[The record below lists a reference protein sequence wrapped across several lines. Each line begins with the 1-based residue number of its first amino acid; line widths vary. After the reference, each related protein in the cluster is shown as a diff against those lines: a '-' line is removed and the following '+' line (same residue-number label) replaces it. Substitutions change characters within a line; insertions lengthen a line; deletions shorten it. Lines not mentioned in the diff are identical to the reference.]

1 MNSGLIAL
9 VIPSYNP
16 DARLI
21 ELLQSLFAR
30 WDGPVIVVDDGSGPE
45 SARFFSLC
53 RDLGA
58 TVVAHEQNRGKGEAL
73 KTGFAFAA
81 SLTPR
86 PVGVV
91 CADDDCRHLPKDVLA
106 VGRALVAEPSSL
118 VLGCRDFSAPEI
130 PPLTHFANLCTRL
143 AVHLFCGV
151 RVSDTQSGLRG
162 LPMDFAVHMCDEE
175 AAGFEFEAAML
186 AEAERSGIPFS
197 KVGIA
202 YVNDPGAPL
211 SEFRPVVDTVRIL
224 AVMVELFAKY
234 ALSSVFCYALDFVL
248 FALLMRLLGASLGV
262 AAITASTVIARIISA
277 GTNFAVNRRKVFGAG
292 VSARRIAR
300 YVVLS
305 AGIMVASAVAVGWLA
320 PATGVSA
327 VVVKPLVD
335 FALFFVNY
343 KAQQLWVFA

>member
-1 MNSGLIAL
+1 MDTGSIAL

-21 ELLQSLFAR
+21 ELLQPLFAR
-30 WDGPVIVVDDGSGPE
+30 WNGPIIVVDDGSGPE
-45 SARFFSLC
+45 SARLFSLC

-73 KTGFAFAA
+73 KTGFAFAS

-91 CADDDCRHLPKDVLA
+91 CADDDCRHLPRDVLA

-118 VLGCRDFSAPEI
+118 VLGCRDFSVPEI
-130 PPLTHFANLCTRL
+130 PPLTHFANLCTGL
-143 AVHLFCGV
+143 AVQLFCGV
-151 RVSDTQSGLRG
+151 QVSDTQSGLRG

-197 KVGIA
+197 EVGIA
-202 YVNDPGAPL
+202 YVNDPAAPL

-234 ALSSVFCYALDFVL
+234 ALSSV
-248 FALLMRLLGASLGV
+248 GV
-262 AAITASTVIARIISA
+262 AAITVSTVIARIISA

-305 AGIMVASAVAVGWLA
+305 AGIMVASAVAVGWLS

>member
-1 MNSGLIAL
+1 MNSELIAL

-45 SARFFSLC
+45 STRFFSLC
-53 RDLGA
+53 RDLGV

-151 RVSDTQSGLRG
+151 QVSDILEKT
-162 LPMDFAVHMCDEE
+162 
-175 AAGFEFEAAML
+175 
-186 AEAERSGIPFS
+186 
-197 KVGIA
+197 
-202 YVNDPGAPL
+202 L
-211 SEFRPVVDTVRIL
+211 SETT
-224 AVMVELFAKY
+224 AVKGEK
-234 ALSSVFCYALDFVL
+234 SSVV
-248 FALLMRLLGASLGV
+248 
-262 AAITASTVIARIISA
+262 
-277 GTNFAVNRRKVFGAG
+277 KV
-292 VSARRIAR
+292 
-300 YVVLS
+300 
-305 AGIMVASAVAVGWLA
+305 
-320 PATGVSA
+320 T
-327 VVVKPLVD
+327 
-335 FALFFVNY
+335 
-343 KAQQLWVFA
+343 